1 MNLFEEFTV
10 LIGVLAVLIEGFD
23 YLRGYI
29 RKVMH

>member
-23 YLRGYI
+23 YLRSYI
-29 RKVMH
+29 HKILH